1 MKNVFGL
8 LLLII
13 PLTIFSQVYKASDI
27 PDSLKKDADV
37 VTRYE
42 ERIFEIK
49 SWGKAVEHERHV
61 YTILNEDG
69 DYLSKYSSYYDKFT
83 SIDNI
88 SGKLYDANGKELKH
102 VKKSDMEDVSGTGDE
117 SLMTDTRYKVNHFYN
132 KVYPYTVDYEEEDD
146 INGILEISD
155 WIPQGINKASV
166 QDTKYVIIAPK
177 DYQLRYRSENC
188 TIEPVITENSGKKVY
203 TWEIKNLPAKDGEPL
218 APSWKK
224 LVPYVMLAPSEFEA
238 GGYKGNMST
247 WKGYGSF
254 YFDLLKGRDVL
265 PDNIKMKVHELT
277 DRLKTP
283 KEKIAV
289 LYNYLQ
295 QNTRYISIQFG
306 IGGWQP
312 FDAAYVSNKRYG
324 DCKALSNFM
333 VSLLK
338 EAGIKGNSVIIKSG
352 RYSTD
357 LDPAF
362 PSDQFDHVISCVPL
376 QNDTVWL
383 ECTSQTLP
391 AGYLSGFTANRW
403 GLLVDETGGT
413 LVRTPKY
420 GLNDNLQVRKINA
433 TINDEGNL
441 IASVNTFYKAEQ
453 QDELE
458 QQINYSSKEDLLK
471 QLKSEIDLPTYDIT
485 KFDYKQ
491 EKNNIPPAIDES
503 IELTA
508 ANHAQVSGRR
518 LFINPN
524 ILNRSGTKLKKE
536 EDRKYSVEL
545 HAECRDIDSIE
556 IKIPSGYQ
564 PEALPADKKIESK
577 FGKYISSMKVMP
589 DKILYYRY
597 REQYSGNFP
606 AADYANLV
614 DYYEQIYKADRAKIV
629 LVKKE

>member
-1 MKNVFGL
+1 MKNIFCSIIFLTPAL
-8 LLLII
+8 L
-13 PLTIFSQVYKASDI
+13 FAQQYNVSNI

-49 SWGKAVEHERHV
+49 SPGKAVEHERHV
-61 YTILNEDG
+61 YTILNESA
-69 DYLSKYSSYYDKFT
+69 DYLGNYKSYYDKFT
-83 SIDNI
+83 SIDHIN
-88 SGKLYDANGKELKH
+88 GTLYDANGKELKH
-102 VKKSDMEDVSGTGDE
+102 AKKGDMEDVSGTGDE
-117 SLMTDTRYKVNHFYN
+117 SLMTDTRYKVNHFYY
-132 KVYPYTVDYEEEDD
+132 KTYPYTVDYEEEDD
-146 INGILEISD
+146 INGILEIAD

-177 DYQLRYRSENC
+177 DYQLRYKSENC
-188 TIEPVITENSGKKVY
+188 TIEPVITENSGKKIY
-203 TWEIKNLPAKDGEPL
+203 TWELKNLPAKNSEPL
-218 APSWKK
+218 APSWNK

-238 GGYKGNMST
+238 GGYKGDMST

-265 PDNIKMKVHELT
+265 PDNIKMQVHQLT
-277 DRLKTP
+277 DGLKTP

-289 LYNYLQ
+289 LYKYLQ
-295 QNTRYISIQFG
+295 KNTRYISIQFG

-312 FDAAYVSNKRYG
+312 FDASYVSNKRYG

-333 VSLLK
+333 VALLK

-352 RYSTD
+352 KYSTN

-376 QNDTVWL
+376 QKDTVWL

-403 GLLVDETGGT
+403 GLLVDENGGT

-420 GLNDNLQVRKINA
+420 GLNDNLQLRKINA
-433 TINDEGNL
+433 AINDEGNL
-441 IASVNTFYKAEQ
+441 TASINTFYKAEQ

-458 QQINYSSKEDLLK
+458 QEINYSSKDELLK
-471 QLKSEIDLPTYDIT
+471 KLKTEIDLPTYDIT
-485 KFDYKQ
+485 KFDYK
-491 EKNNIPPAIDES
+491 EENNIPPDINES
-503 IELTA
+503 LELTA
-508 ANHAQVSGRR
+508 NNYAQVSGRR

-524 ILNRSGTKLKKE
+524 ILNRSGVKLKKE
-536 EDRKYSVEL
+536 EERKYNVEL
-545 HAECRDIDSIE
+545 HAEYRDIDSVE
-556 IKIPSGYQ
+556 IKIPVGYE
-564 PEALPADKKIESK
+564 PEALPSDKKIESK
-577 FGKYISSMKVMP
+577 FGKYISSVKVMP
-589 DKILYYRY
+589 DKIIYYRCH
-597 REQYSGNFP
+597 EQYSGIFS

-614 DYYEQIYKADRAKIV
+614 DYYDQIYKADRAKIV
-629 LVKKE
+629 LAKKE